1 MLAKIP
7 ECHGCGSDG
16 NISVQPHAKVKTM
29 STSLVGGWSAFNFEL
44 SSAAREVF
52 QEAVRHLLGVS
63 YTPFAFAT
71 QVVAGTNYSY
81 LAQAKTVAPES
92 SLRVVRVHIF
102 QPLPG
107 KGEPHVTQ
115 IIAIEP

>member
-1 MLAKIP
+1 
-7 ECHGCGSDG
+7 
-16 NISVQPHAKVKTM
+16 M
-29 STSLVGGWSAFNFEL
+29 STSLVGGWSAFNFEIT
-44 SSAAREVF
+44 SSAREVF
-52 QEAVRHLLGVS
+52 QEAIGHLVGVS

-71 QVVAGTNYSY
+71 QVVAGTNYSF
-81 LAQAKTVAPES
+81 LSQAKTVVPEAG
-92 SLRVVRVHIF
+92 LRVVRVHIY